1 VDLLSVKCVEAW
13 PTRRWFNHRI
23 TLLSFAI
30 CHSKRSVH
38 LPVIVADLLA
48 GWPIMAYALIGRED
62 VAATLASN
70 DTAAAASSCVVDAL
84 PSSGKAV
91 DATTVCHPQQQQQQQ
106 RLQHLLLPYEQRLL
120 LPNSCGL
127 TGQQL
132 NSRPLSGATQASG
145 KAAAAAAAAR
155 RASARP
161 WGRGL
166 RGSSAAAAAGAAA
179 AGASGAFGAGIGQ
192 STNAQNTGELGLP
205 IDGMEGIAGEH

>member
-1 VDLLSVKCVEAW
+1 VPS
-13 PTRRWFNHRI
+13 
-23 TLLSFAI
+23 S
-30 CHSKRSVH
+30 RSI
-38 LPVIVADLLA
+38 LATADA
-48 GWPIMAYALIGRED
+48 
-62 VAATLASN
+62 
-70 DTAAAASSCVVDAL
+70 TAAC
-84 PSSGKAV
+84 
-91 DATTVCHPQQQQQQQ
+91 ATTAHHPQQQQ

-132 NSRPLSGATQASG
+132 NLRPLSGATQASG
-145 KAAAAAAAAR
+145 KAAAAAAAR

-205 IDGMEGIAGEH
+205 IDGMEGIAGKMLRLWLNALTVYVSSCLLRSAVCDP